1 MTLFLP
7 LQYPGP
13 QLSDEDVM
21 ELDLFCLYVTDKVLE
36 HFVEA
41 TNDYAEAQKASKPAM
56 YLRFKKSPFTKLWST
71 PVHWSTFAAEHQLG
85 AQLSKGMGP
94 EEYE

>member
-1 MTLFLP
+1 MVVDGVLNNVPATRNLFHILPDQLVSKMTLFLP

-56 YLRFKKSPFTKLWST
+56 YLRFKKSPFTKL
-71 PVHWSTFAAEHQLG
+71 
-85 AQLSKGMGP
+85 
-94 EEYE
+94 